1 MPVVASSMLATLLVL
16 FSKDGRIALEGLSV
30 TSLNGLIFGVDATNA
45 WFDLAN
51 SMDLFSLWSLTLIAI
66 GLKSWL
72 GINLKQAAMI
82 AVAPS
87 AVIFGGWALAIIS
100 FN

>member
-1 MPVVASSMLATLLVL
+1 MLSTLLVL
-16 FSKDGRIALEGLSV
+16 FSEDGRIELVDLSA
-30 TSLNGLIFGVDATNA
+30 TNLNGLIFGVDATNA
-45 WFDLAN
+45 WFDLA
-51 SMDLFSLWSLTLIAI
+51 SSLDLFVLWSMMLIAI

-72 GINLKQAAMI
+72 GINLKQAAII
-82 AVAPS
+82 AVAPA